1 MRKSTKKEF
10 VAKHL
15 DLIFSTV
22 KHTSQLEREVCF
34 SKRSVKMCICI
45 PEELICTLL
54 GLVDF
59 TGMCNSCWIHCC
71 VAFRLGDCKTG
82 QHHEKRCW

>member
-1 MRKSTKKEF
+1 MRVVLILVMHLLLQNFVYKCMGVIMRKSTKKEF

-34 SKRSVKMCICI
+34 FI
-45 PEELICTLL
+45 
-54 GLVDF
+54 F
-59 TGMCNSCWIHCC
+59 N
-71 VAFRLGDCKTG
+71 
-82 QHHEKRCW
+82 